1 MSGYEGACICYM
13 AYVCSARWLCFSY
26 FPERRTCLADYCW
39 YCSCAADSPP
49 AGFIVP
55 APRPPESEEPSGA
68 WEEAEGSATHD
79 PDACGPGAADAEADT
94 DAGGE
99 DAGADAE
106 AGTSSWLV
114 PFPEPSSPAPTK
126 PVGATRVP
134 PSPPPSKL
142 LTAPT
147 LCNPSR
153 SRERFQPSPPSST
166 KSAAS
171 ATSLIPT
178 EEVRG
183 GLLVGESASTDSGAL
198 LGSPSVLGYPAALAK
213 ARGNP
218 SRVRRK
224 SSMSR
229 AALGYRSSG
238 SLLKSSITRASTAS
252 GIEALRL
259 VGESGGSVRCFIAV
273 ASAPSAANGTLP
285 VSIS

>member
-55 APRPPESEEPSGA
+55 APCPPESEEPSGA
-68 WEEAEGSATHD
+68 WEETEGSSTHV
-79 PDACGPGAADAEADT
+79 PAACGSDAADVEADT
-94 DAGGE
+94 EAGDAG
-99 DAGADAE
+99 AGADAE
-106 AGTSSWLV
+106 AGTSWPA
-114 PFPEPSSPAPTK
+114 PFPKPSPRAPAK
-126 PVGATRVP
+126 PLGATKVP

-153 SRERFQPSPPSST
+153 SSERSQPSPPSNT
-166 KSAAS
+166 KSPAS

-178 EEVRG
+178 DLLRG
-183 GLLVGESASTDSGAL
+183 GLLLGESASTDSGAL
-198 LGSPSVLGYPAALAK
+198 LGSLRVLGYPAAPTK

-218 SRVRRK
+218 SCACRK
-224 SSMSR
+224 SSMSGQR
-229 AALGYRSSG
+229 SGIDPRGPCSRVSSSG
-238 SLLKSSITRASTAS
+238 LPSPQGPR
-252 GIEALRL
+252 
-259 VGESGGSVRCFIAV
+259 RCAF
-273 ASAPSAANGTLP
+273 
-285 VSIS
+285 

>member
-55 APRPPESEEPSGA
+55 APCPPESEEPSGA
-68 WEEAEGSATHD
+68 WEETEGSSTHV
-79 PDACGPGAADAEADT
+79 PDACGSDAADVEADT
-94 DAGGE
+94 EAGGE

-106 AGTSSWLV
+106 AGTSSGLV

-126 PVGATRVP
+126 PLGATRVP
-134 PSPPPSKL
+134 LSPPPSKL

-153 SRERFQPSPPSST
+153 SRERSQPSPPST
-166 KSAAS
+166 LKSVAS

-178 EEVRG
+178 DLLRG
-183 GLLVGESASTDSGAL
+183 GLLLGESASTDSGAL
-198 LGSPSVLGYPAALAK
+198 LGSLSVLGYPAAPTK

-218 SRVRRK
+218 SCACRK

-238 SLLKSSITRASTAS
+238 SLLKSLIIRASIPS
-252 GIEALRL
+252 GTEALRVL
-259 VGESGGSVRCFIAV
+259 GESGGSVRCFMAV
-273 ASAPSAANGTLP
+273 ASAPSAANGTVP

>member
-1 MSGYEGACICYM
+1 M
-13 AYVCSARWLCFSY
+13 L
-26 FPERRTCLADYCW
+26 TDYCW
-39 YCSCAADSPP
+39 YCSCADDSPP
-49 AGFIVP
+49 VPGFSVP
-55 APRPPESEEPSGA
+55 AAWPPEPEEPSGT
-68 WEEAEGSATHD
+68 WEVAEGSSTQV
-79 PDACGPGAADAEADT
+79 PDACGSEACRSGAADAEADT

-106 AGTSSWLV
+106 AGTSLLV

-126 PVGATRVP
+126 PLGATRVP
-134 PSPPPSKL
+134 LSPPPSKL
-142 LTAPT
+142 LRAPT

-153 SRERFQPSPPSST
+153 SRERFQLSPHSST

-229 AALGYRSSG
+229 AALGYRSLG
-238 SLLKSSITRASTAS
+238 SLVKSPITRASIAS
-252 GIEALRL
+252 GTEELRFL
-259 VGESGGSVRCFIAV
+259 RESGSSVRCFMAV
-273 ASAPSAANGTLP
+273 ASAPSTANGTLP

>member
-55 APRPPESEEPSGA
+55 APCPPESEEPSGA
-68 WEEAEGSATHD
+68 WEETEGSSTHV
-79 PDACGPGAADAEADT
+79 PDACGSDAA
-94 DAGGE
+94 G
-99 DAGADAE
+99 AGADAE
-106 AGTSSWLV
+106 AGTSWPA
-114 PFPEPSSPAPTK
+114 PFPKPSPRAPAK
-126 PVGATRVP
+126 PLGATKVP

-153 SRERFQPSPPSST
+153 SSERFQPSPPSNT
-166 KSAAS
+166 KSPAS

-178 EEVRG
+178 DLLRG
-183 GLLVGESASTDSGAL
+183 GLLLGESASTDSGAL
-198 LGSPSVLGYPAALAK
+198 LGSLSVLGYPAAPTK

-218 SRVRRK
+218 SCACRK

-238 SLLKSSITRASTAS
+238 SLLKSLITRASIPS
-252 GIEALRL
+252 GTEALRVL
-259 VGESGGSVRCFIAV
+259 GESGGSVRCFMAV
-273 ASAPSAANGTLP
+273 ASAPSAANGTVP